1 MSVVHAWQAESVHY
15 VFQLHEV
22 PHTVGSLDT
31 VVPKKVGCLSLH
43 TGQHPTNTL
52 KYSLYT
58 IHYNG
63 LYENFGA
70 GLNFDPNNINK
81 STTA

>member
-1 MSVVHAWQAESVHY
+1 MSVARASQDENVHY
-15 VFQLHEV
+15 VCQLHEV
-22 PHTVGSLDT
+22 PHTVGLLDT

-52 KYSLYT
+52 KHSLYI
-58 IHYNG
+58 IHYNS

-70 GLNFDPNNINK
+70 GLNFDPNDINK
-81 STTA
+81 ITTA